1 MKHLL
6 ITLAVLLMLLIP
18 ATVIAQPRVIPPGY
32 VEHCYTVL
40 LPVPHT
46 QCELRY
52 VAPVPPPVRYD
63 HHRHHRPVPPPPPP
77 HRGRPG
83 HHPPPP
89 PPHHGGHH
97 PGPRR

>member
-18 ATVIAQPRVIPPGY
+18 ATIIAQPRVIPPGY
-32 VEHCYTVL
+32 VEYCYTVL

-52 VAPVPPPVRYD
+52 VAPVPPVRYN
-63 HHRHHRPVPPPPPP
+63 HYRHYRPVPPPPP
-77 HRGRPG
+77 HHGRHG
-83 HHPPPP
+83 HHLPPP